1 MTELVQV
8 PAGQSDPAE
17 AEPRRGPTATGR
29 ARLLHFPRDN
39 QPRADHLIALMA
51 HSDQILD
58 AVLAAA
64 GRASNIPVVELHRGT
79 SSRW

>member
-1 MTELVQV
+1 MRWSGASEGAVKAWL
-8 PAGQSDPAE
+8 
-17 AEPRRGPTATGR
+17 RG
-29 ARLLHFPRDN
+29 DN

-64 GRASNIPVVELHRGT
+64 GRASTIPVAELIVVRRLVGEAA
-79 SSRW
+79 SRLDALVIGL